1 MTAADIITALFLV
14 VTLSILAYI
23 VCKGEYNE
31 SKRLLDYKL
40 EHNEFTPEEYNNQ
53 LSASKTAFYIS
64 LVAVPL
70 VVVAFFFSIALAAI
84 FITLI
89 FSGYYYHRHHRL

>member
-1 MTAADIITALFLV
+1 MTVVDIITAIFLV

-40 EHNEFTPEEYNNQ
+40 EHNEITPEEYNNQ
-53 LSASKTAFYIS
+53 LYASTTAFYLS
-64 LVAVPL
+64 LVAAPL

-84 FITLI
+84 LITII
-89 FSGYYYHRHHRL
+89 FSGYYYRRHHRI